1 MVDMEPPKS
10 VDATLFGSSEAL
22 IHRSG
27 SGISVLLGVS
37 DGYLRTH
44 PGKPFSSANFQGV
57 VAEL

>member
-37 DGYLRTH
+37 DGFRI
-44 PGKPFSSANFQGV
+44 SSDPQASQGDQ
-57 VAEL
+57 ALGDADE

>member
-37 DGYLRTH
+37 ARTISEH
-44 PGKPFSSANFQGV
+44 FC
-57 VAEL
+57 

>member
-37 DGYLRTH
+37 DGFRIPSDPLTDQQDQAL
-44 PGKPFSSANFQGV
+44 GDAN
-57 VAEL
+57 E